1 VPRRSGRALT
11 ATAITAVAFATAVA
25 CVPPPGG
32 VPPRDGSCR
41 QSYGAVTFE
50 ELEVPSG
57 ALCLLSG
64 TTVQGNIRVQRG
76 GALDANSVRVIGN
89 VQAEGAQAVSI
100 RGGSRIGGSVQVKQ
114 GGGASVQASFINGD
128 IQFEANGLA
137 MVIDANIVGGN
148 IQVVGNRALTI
159 VTSNRVDGNLQCKE
173 NTPATQGGGN
183 IVQGNKEDQCAAL

>member
-1 VPRRSGRALT
+1 
-11 ATAITAVAFATAVA
+11 
-25 CVPPPGG
+25 
-32 VPPRDGSCR
+32 
-41 QSYGAVTFE
+41 
-50 ELEVPSG
+50 
-57 ALCLLSG
+57 
-64 TTVQGNIRVQRG
+64 
-76 GALDANSVRVIGN
+76 
-89 VQAEGAQAVSI
+89 VQAESAQAVSI

-159 VTSNRVDGNLQCKE
+159 VTSNRVNGNLQCKE